1 MNVLIC
7 YDGSPDAKAAVR
19 LAGSLFDGNTAV
31 VLTVW
36 EGFSE
41 VLARAGSGRAVASL
55 DFDKIDRIN
64 EDAAHALA
72 EEGTGHA
79 RVAGLPA
86 SSRTARRGR
95 TIAQTILDQAA
106 EIGADVIVLGSRGR
120 GGVKAMLLG
129 SVSRSVLQ
137 HADCPVLVVPASDV
151 AAKRSG
157 RLRQRQTT
165 TLNTDFFSARL

>member
-7 YDGSPDAKAAVR
+7 YDGSPDAEAAVR
-19 LAGSLFDGNTAV
+19 LAGSLFDGDTAV
-31 VLTVW
+31 ALTVW

-41 VLARAGSGRAVASL
+41 VLARRLRPAAASL

-106 EIGADVIVLGSRGR
+106 EIGADVIVFGSRGR

-129 SVSRSVLQ
+129 SASLSVLQ

-165 TLNTDFFSARL
+165 TLNTDLFSARL